1 MKNPIFSKL
10 LIAIIVALVCIALTI
25 SIALMVGNT
34 STDLIDFSELN
45 WSNVIP
51 IILLGMFIT
60 GGIVGVI
67 LLIAAKDVFA
77 KAKEY
82 IDQSNKKDGG
92 KKE

>member
-10 LIAIIVALVCIALTI
+10 LIAIIVALICIALTV

-45 WSNVIP
+45 WSNVIT
-51 IILLGMFIT
+51 IIILGMFIT

-67 LLIAAKDVFA
+67 LLIAVKDVFV
-77 KAKEY
+77 KAKKY
-82 IDQSNKKDGG
+82 IDQSNKDGG

>member
-10 LIAIIVALVCIALTI
+10 LIAIVVALICIALTV

-51 IILLGMFIT
+51 IIILGMFIT

-67 LLIAAKDVFA
+67 LLIAVKDVFV

-82 IDQSNKKDGG
+82 IDQSNKDGG